1 MRRMIKSSAKYLLIA
16 MSISAF
22 PVLADAIAVTGAK
35 IHTMTSVGTID
46 EGTVLIK
53 DGKIQQVIEGKSVP
67 SGFTEFDAAGKV
79 ITPGLIGAYT
89 QLGLEEVSLSAG
101 TVDARADQHPISTVG
116 AAYDTQ
122 FAINADSSIIPISR
136 VEGFTSAA
144 STLSSSEMLFQG
156 QGSIITLD
164 DGFDLVLKPQAF
176 MSIDVSNGGADENGG
191 SRAALWVALN
201 SAFEEAQFARGLDLS
216 PTEDWNGLSTKQDVA
231 ALRNVINGDMPL
243 LVSADRASDI
253 QQVIKLKD
261 RFTDLNI
268 VLVSGTDAWRI
279 ADKLA
284 QSDIPVILNP
294 EYNLPGGFDQLG
306 ATLENAARLH
316 KAGVMV
322 AIGMETHNIRLAT
335 QHAGNAVANGLPHS
349 IGLAALTINPA
360 KIFGMDKEIGSLA
373 SGKRADLVVWSGDPL
388 EVTQT
393 AEQVFI
399 HGKAIEMTSRQIKLR
414 DRYLNRDKAK
424 PVAYTR
430 P

>member
-1 MRRMIKSSAKYLLIA
+1 MRRIIKSSAKYLLIA
-16 MSISAF
+16 MSISAV

-35 IHTMTSVGTID
+35 IHTMTSVGIID

-53 DGKIQQVIEGKSVP
+53 DGKIQQVIEGTSVP
-67 SGFTEFDAAGKV
+67 AGFTEFDATGKV

-122 FAINADSSIIPISR
+122 FAINSDSSIIPISR

-144 STLSSSEMLFQG
+144 SSLSSSEMLFQG
-156 QGSIITLD
+156 QGAIITLD

-201 SAFEEAQFARGLDLS
+201 SVFEEAQFARGLDLS
-216 PTEDWNGLSTKQDVA
+216 PTEDWNGLSTKQDVT
-231 ALRNVINGDMPL
+231 ALRKVINGDMPL

-253 QQVIKLKD
+253 QQVVKLKD

-349 IGLAALTINPA
+349 EGLAALTINPA

-399 HGKAIEMTSRQIKLR
+399 NGKAIEMTSRQIKLR

>member
-1 MRRMIKSSAKYLLIA
+1 MKHFIKHSTKYLLIV
-16 MSISAF
+16 MSFASLPSFAQSI
-22 PVLADAIAVTGAK
+22 AITGAK

-53 DGKIQQVIEGKSVP
+53 DGRIQQVLEGKSIP
-67 SGFTEFDAAGKV
+67 SGFSEYDASGKV

-101 TVDARADQHPISTVG
+101 TVDARAEKHPISTVG
-116 AAYDTQ
+116 AAFDTQ

-136 VEGFTSAA
+136 VEGITSAA
-144 STLSSSEMLFQG
+144 STLSDSEMLFQG
-156 QGSIITLD
+156 QGTIITLD

-176 MSIDVSNGGADENGG
+176 MSVDVSNSGADENGG
-191 SRAALWVALN
+191 SRAALWVAMNTALQ
-201 SAFEEAQFARGLDLS
+201 EAQYSLGRDLS
-216 PTEDWNGLSTKQDVA
+216 PANEWSGVTTKQDVL
-231 ALRNVINGDMPL
+231 ALQKVVKGEVPL
-243 LVSADRASDI
+243 LVTADRASDI
-253 QQVIKLKD
+253 QQVIKLKE
-261 RFTDLNI
+261 RFSSLNV
-268 VLVSGTDAWRI
+268 VLVSGTDAWRV
-279 ADKLA
+279 AEQLA
-284 QSDIPVILNP
+284 KSKISVILNP

-306 ATLENAARLH
+306 ASLESAARLH
-316 KAGVMV
+316 KAGVMI

-349 IGLAALTINPA
+349 VALAALTINTA
-360 KIFGMDKEIGSLA
+360 KMFAMDEELGSLA

-388 EVTQT
+388 EVTQA

-399 HGKAIEMTSRQIKLR
+399 NGKAIKMTSRQIKLR
-414 DRYLNRDKAK
+414 DRYLKRDVAK

>member
-176 MSIDVSNGGADENGG
+176 MSIDVTNGGADENGG

-399 HGKAIEMTSRQIKLR
+399 NGKAIEMTSRQIKLR

>member
-1 MRRMIKSSAKYLLIA
+1 MRRIIKSSAKYLLIA
-16 MSISAF
+16 MSISAV

-35 IHTMTSVGTID
+35 IHTMTSVGIID

-53 DGKIQQVIEGKSVP
+53 DGKIQQVIEGTSVP
-67 SGFTEFDAAGKV
+67 VGFTEFDATGKV

-122 FAINADSSIIPISR
+122 FAINSDSSIIPISR

-144 STLSSSEMLFQG
+144 SSLSSSEMLFQG
-156 QGSIITLD
+156 QGAIITLD

-201 SAFEEAQFARGLDLS
+201 SVFEEAQFARGLDLS
-216 PTEDWNGLSTKQDVA
+216 PTEDWNGLSTKQDVT
-231 ALRNVINGDMPL
+231 ALRKVINGDMPL

-253 QQVIKLKD
+253 QQVVKLKD

-349 IGLAALTINPA
+349 EGLAALTINPA

-399 HGKAIEMTSRQIKLR
+399 NGKAIEMTSRQIKLR

>member
-1 MRRMIKSSAKYLLIA
+1 MRRIIKSSAKYLLIA
-16 MSISAF
+16 MSISAV

-35 IHTMTSVGTID
+35 IHTMTSVGIID

-53 DGKIQQVIEGKSVP
+53 DGKIQQVIEGTSVP
-67 SGFTEFDAAGKV
+67 VGFTEFDATGKV

-122 FAINADSSIIPISR
+122 FAINSDSSIIPISR

-144 STLSSSEMLFQG
+144 SSLSSSEMLFQG
-156 QGSIITLD
+156 QGAIITLD

-201 SAFEEAQFARGLDLS
+201 SVFEEAQFARGLDLS
-216 PTEDWNGLSTKQDVA
+216 PTEDWNGLSTKQDVT
-231 ALRNVINGDMPL
+231 ALRKVINGDMPL

-253 QQVIKLKD
+253 QQVVKLKD

-268 VLVSGTDAWRI
+268 VLVSGTDAWRL

-349 IGLAALTINPA
+349 EGLAALTINPA

-399 HGKAIEMTSRQIKLR
+399 NGKAIEMTSRQIKLR

>member
-144 STLSSSEMLFQG
+144 TTLSSSEMLFQG

-164 DGFDLVLKPQAF
+164 DGFDSVIKPQAF

-201 SAFEEAQFARGLDLS
+201 SVFEEAQFARGLDLS

-231 ALRNVINGDMPL
+231 ALRKVINGDMPL

-253 QQVIKLKD
+253 QQVVKLKD

>member
-22 PVLADAIAVTGAK
+22 PVLADAFAVTGAK

-176 MSIDVSNGGADENGG
+176 MSIDVTNGGADENGG

-216 PTEDWNGLSTKQDVA
+216 PTDDWNGLSTKQDVA

-399 HGKAIEMTSRQIKLR
+399 NGKAIEMTSRQIKLR